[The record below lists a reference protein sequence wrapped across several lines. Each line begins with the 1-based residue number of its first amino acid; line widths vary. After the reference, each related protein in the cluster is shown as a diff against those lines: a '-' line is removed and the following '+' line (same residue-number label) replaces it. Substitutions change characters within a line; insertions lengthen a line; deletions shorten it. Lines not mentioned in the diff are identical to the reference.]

1 MIHTFSY
8 TQERSFNCPAMAFS
22 SDVELKIDSSLEE
35 SLSVTVLIF
44 RYLWQVHRCSWRFSF
59 RIRGSQQSS
68 SQLLKYPSLQTIDM
82 DVRKNWCDD
91 IKSSTSQDIA
101 TCFQSVC
108 VKSRRFT
115 EDSSMQSIMI
125 PTEGQRRFHPQLD
138 DAESS
143 TGLVWKNGRLSHSQR
158 DRSML
163 AGLRA

>member
-1 MIHTFSY
+1 MVLSKVLRASEVPFLENNWH
-8 TQERSFNCPAMAFS
+8 ERAK
-22 SDVELKIDSSLEE
+22 D
-35 SLSVTVLIF
+35 
-44 RYLWQVHRCSWRFSF
+44 
-59 RIRGSQQSS
+59 
-68 SQLLKYPSLQTIDM
+68 
-82 DVRKNWCDD
+82 WCDD
-91 IKSSTSQDIA
+91 SKSSTYQDIA

-125 PTEGQRRFHPQLD
+125 PTEGQRQFHPQLD

-143 TGLVWKNGRLSHSQR
+143 TGLVSKNGKLSHSQR